1 MSILNNLPFGILFV
15 DETLKILDLN
25 QRVTQ
30 LLGISN
36 TNEIIKFLD
45 EAIRRYEDKIY
56 KVGSFVSFV
65 HQKKFVNAT
74 KLRVKIQF

>member
-1 MSILNNLPFGILFV
+1 METHYSEIVSILNNLPFGILFV

-56 KVGSFVSFV
+56 
-65 HQKKFVNAT
+65 
-74 KLRVKIQF
+74 

>member
-45 EAIRRYEDKIY
+45 EAIRRYEDKFI
-56 KVGSFVSFV
+56 KWGV
-65 HQKKFVNAT
+65 
-74 KLRVKIQF
+74 L